1 MLVGSFSYACNL
13 SFVECSASITVE
25 SFDGGNADGVERM
38 ESDPGGGLLVGTQND
53 LCGFFY
59 EHI

>member
-1 MLVGSFSYACNL
+1 
-13 SFVECSASITVE
+13 VECTASITGE

-38 ESDPGGGLLVGTQND
+38 ESDPGGGFLVKDQND
-53 LCGFFY
+53 LCVFFY